1 MFKKINLFL
10 LVGVSIFSILFIPQ
24 FVLAKTISQSAKKAV
39 IVKKVIASKKAVKK
53 PTKQTKKTTTKKSY
67 SKDIPMSQLPNP
79 KSASSPE
86 MVQYLQT
93 INDARLI
100 FKKEQAKAKTK
111 EDKQA
116 AEDKYSQAV
125 QDAMNLLG
133 STSGPKDNTTSTAT
147 TTN

>member
-10 LVGVSIFSILFIPQ
+10 LVGVLIFSIFLIPQ
-24 FVLAKTISQSAKKAV
+24 FALAKTTTPAKKTVV
-39 IVKKVIASKKAVKK
+39 IKKTVAPNKVVKKS
-53 PTKQTKKTTTKKSY
+53 TKKTVTKKSY
-67 SKDIPMSQLPNP
+67 SKNIPMSQLPNP
-79 KSASSPE
+79 KSASSPA

-93 INDARLI
+93 INDARLT

-125 QDAMNLLG
+125 QDAMNLL
-133 STSGPKDNTTSTAT
+133 SGPKDAESVSSTAS
-147 TTN
+147 TTNQ